1 MLRIRSFRKTL
12 LSVSIAS
19 IGFAVAASAQVAPP
33 AAHVVFPGQIIP
45 GPAWRISPQDAV
57 PTATPIKHVVVI
69 FSENRSFDHY
79 FGTYPVAQ
87 NPQGEPRFTA
97 ASGTPTVQGLTPALL
112 TDNPN
117 ATNPQNGVNA
127 VNPFRLD
134 RTQANT
140 EGQNHSYTPEQQAY
154 DNGAADLFPTF
165 TGNNTVSST
174 GTFGTNGLVMA
185 YYDGNT
191 VTAMWNYAQ
200 HFALNDNAY
209 TDTYG
214 PSTPGAIEVVSGT
227 NNGAQPI
234 VGAGSTVPDGQ
245 GGLTLIGD
253 TDPAY
258 DTCSSATS
266 TLRMT
271 SKNIGDLLNARA
283 LTWGGFMGGFDLTAT
298 NSNGSTGCARS
309 TYSSV
314 LAATKTDYVPH
325 HNWFQYY
332 ASTANTTHA
341 RPTSSRLIGY
351 TDPKDRG
358 ATPVHHEY
366 DVKDF
371 FNAVSSGN
379 FPSVS
384 YLKAPAVGDAH
395 PGNSDPLDEQAFVV
409 KVINFLEQQPDWKN
423 TAVIITYDDSD
434 GWYDHRYASPTTSS
448 FDSTTKE
455 GAVTGADQLNGNGIC
470 NGPDARPGI
479 GVNGRVVN
487 GRCGPGTRVPF
498 LVISPY
504 ARVNYVDDTRIS
516 QASVVRF
523 IEDNWLGGQRIGQG
537 SNDATAGSIMGMFD
551 FRRPRFELDRR
562 IFLDPNL
569 GTKIPTPF
577 DPRLQ
582 QSAQVSALKSDK
594 AI

>member
-1 MLRIRSFRKTL
+1 MFRPQLFRKTL
-12 LSVSIAS
+12 LCASIAS
-19 IGFAVAASAQVAPP
+19 VGLAFAVSAQVTSP
-33 AAHVVFPGQIIP
+33 ADQTLSPDHGINWPWPG
-45 GPAWRISPQDAV
+45 RTTPQDAV
-57 PTATPIKHVVVI
+57 RTATPIKHLVVI
-69 FSENRSFDHY
+69 FGENRSFDHY

-87 NPQGEPRFTA
+87 NPPGEPVFTA
-97 ASGTPTVQGLTPALL
+97 KRSTPAVEGLTPALL
-112 TDNPN
+112 THNPN
-117 ATNPQNGVNA
+117 ALNPVNGVNA

-140 EGQNHSYTPEQQAY
+140 EGQNHSYTPEQLAY
-154 DNGAADLFPTF
+154 DNGAADRFPAY

-185 YYDGNT
+185 YFDGNT

-209 TDTYG
+209 TDTFG
-214 PSTPGAIEVVSGT
+214 PSTPGALEVVSGT
-227 NNGAQPI
+227 TNGAQAI
-234 VGAGSTVPDGQ
+234 VGSASTVPDTQ

-258 DTCSSATS
+258 DSCSSTS
-266 TLRMT
+266 STARMT
-271 SKNIGDLLNARA
+271 SKNIGDLLNANN

-298 NSNGSTGCARS
+298 NSNGTTGCARS

-314 LAATKTDYVPH
+314 LAATKTDYTPH

-332 ASTANTTHA
+332 ASTANASHA
-341 RPTSSRLIGY
+341 RPSSISKIGY
-351 TDPKDRG
+351 TDPKDSS

-366 DVKDF
+366 DVNDF
-371 FNAVSSGN
+371 FSAVSAGN

-384 YLKAPAVGDAH
+384 YLKAPAVDDAH
-395 PGNSDPLDEQAFVV
+395 PGNSDPLDEQEFVV
-409 KVINFLEQQPDWKN
+409 KVINFLEHQPDWKD

-434 GWYDHRYASPTTSS
+434 GWYDHRYASPTTAS
-448 FDSTTKE
+448 FDSTTPE
-455 GAVTGADQLNGNGIC
+455 GSVTGADQLNGSGKC
-470 NGPDARPGI
+470 TGPNAKPGI
-479 GVNGRVVN
+479 GVHGGVVN

-504 ARVNYVDDTRIS
+504 ARVNYVDDTRITQS
-516 QASVVRF
+516 SVVRF

-551 FRRPRFELDRR
+551 FRRNPFDLARPL
-562 IFLDPNL
+562 FLDPNQ
-569 GTKIPTPF
+569 GTVIAKHT
-577 DPRLQ
+577 DPRWP
-582 QSAQVSALKSDK
+582 
-594 AI
+594 

>member
-1 MLRIRSFRKTL
+1 MFRHRLFRKTL
-12 LSVSIAS
+12 LCASIAS
-19 IGFAVAASAQVAPP
+19 VGLALAVSAQVAPQ
-33 AAHVVFPGQIIP
+33 AASPDHGGINWPVWPGHP
-45 GPAWRISPQDAV
+45 TPQDAV
-57 PTATPIKHVVVI
+57 RTATPIKHLVVI

-87 NPQGEPRFTA
+87 NPAGEPEFKA
-97 ASGTPTVQGLTPALL
+97 APHTPSVQGLTPALL
-112 TDNPN
+112 TQNPN
-117 ATNPQNGVNA
+117 ALNPVNGVNA

-140 EGQNHSYTPEQQAY
+140 EGQNHSYTPEQLAY
-154 DNGAADLFPTF
+154 DNGLADRFPAY

-174 GTFGTNGLVMA
+174 GAFGTNGLVMA

-209 TDTYG
+209 SDTFG
-214 PSTPGAIEVVSGT
+214 PSTPGALAVVSGT
-227 NNGAQPI
+227 NNGAQAI
-234 VGAGSTVPDGQ
+234 VGSASTVPDGQ

-258 DTCSSATS
+258 DSCSSTTS
-266 TLRMT
+266 TVRMT
-271 SKNIGDLLNARA
+271 SKNIGDLLNARN

-298 NSNGSTGCARS
+298 NSNGSTGCTRS

-314 LAATKTDYVPH
+314 LASTKTDYVPH

-332 ASTANTTHA
+332 ASTANASHA
-341 RPTSSRLIGY
+341 RPSSIATIGY
-351 TDPKDRG
+351 TDPKDRS

-366 DVKDF
+366 DVNDF
-371 FNAVSSGN
+371 FSAVSAGN

-395 PGNSDPLDEQAFVV
+395 PGNSDPLDEQQFVV

-455 GAVTGADQLNGNGIC
+455 GSVTGADQLNGSGKC
-470 NGPDARPGI
+470 TGPHAKPGI
-479 GVNGRVVN
+479 GVNGGVVN

-504 ARVNYVDDTRIS
+504 ARVNYVDDTRIT

-523 IEDNWLGGQRIGQG
+523 IEDNWLDGQRIGEG
-537 SNDATAGSIMGMFD
+537 SNDATTGSIMSMFD
-551 FRRPRFELDRR
+551 FHRGPFELARP
-562 IFLDPNL
+562 IFLDPVQ
-569 GTKIPTPF
+569 GTRVPAPI
-577 DPRLQ
+577 DQRLQ
-582 QSAQVSALKSDK
+582 QTAQVVGRSNKAL
-594 AI
+594 

>member
-1 MLRIRSFRKTL
+1 MFRHRLFRKTL
-12 LSVSIAS
+12 LCVSIAS
-19 IGFAVAASAQVAPP
+19 VGLALAVSAQVAPQ
-33 AAHVVFPGQIIP
+33 AASPDRGGINWPVWPGHP
-45 GPAWRISPQDAV
+45 TPQDAV
-57 PTATPIKHVVVI
+57 RTATPIKHLVVI

-87 NPQGEPRFTA
+87 NPAGEPEFKA
-97 ASGTPTVQGLTPALL
+97 APHTPSVQGLTPALL
-112 TDNPN
+112 TQNPN
-117 ATNPQNGVNA
+117 ALNPVNGVNA

-140 EGQNHSYTPEQQAY
+140 EGQNHSYTPEQLAY
-154 DNGAADLFPTF
+154 DNGLADRFPAY

-174 GTFGTNGLVMA
+174 GAFGTNGLVMA

-209 TDTYG
+209 SDTFG
-214 PSTPGAIEVVSGT
+214 PSTPGALAVVSGT
-227 NNGAQPI
+227 NNGAQAI
-234 VGAGSTVPDGQ
+234 VGSASTVPDGQ

-258 DTCSSATS
+258 DSCSSTTS
-266 TLRMT
+266 TVRMT
-271 SKNIGDLLNARA
+271 SKNIGDLLNARN

-298 NSNGSTGCARS
+298 NSNGSTGCTRS

-314 LAATKTDYVPH
+314 LASTKTDYVPH

-332 ASTANTTHA
+332 ASTANASHA
-341 RPTSSRLIGY
+341 RPSSIATIGY
-351 TDPKDRG
+351 TDPKDRS

-366 DVKDF
+366 DVNDF
-371 FNAVSSGN
+371 FSAVSAGN

-395 PGNSDPLDEQAFVV
+395 PGNSDPLDEQQFVV

-455 GAVTGADQLNGNGIC
+455 GSVTGADQLNGSGKC
-470 NGPDARPGI
+470 TGPHAKPGI
-479 GVNGRVVN
+479 GVNGGVVN

-504 ARVNYVDDTRIS
+504 ARVNYVDDTRIT

-523 IEDNWLGGQRIGQG
+523 IEDNWLDGQRIGQG
-537 SNDATAGSIMGMFD
+537 SNDATTGSIMSMFD
-551 FRRPRFELDRR
+551 FHRGPFELARP
-562 IFLDPNL
+562 IFLDPVQ
-569 GTKIPTPF
+569 GTRVPAPI
-577 DPRLQ
+577 DQRLQ
-582 QSAQVSALKSDK
+582 QTAQVVGRSNKAL
-594 AI
+594 